1 MTIRDETNTFEASG
15 TPGISAGATA
25 GISLGATAGVSHV
38 GTAVL
43 SYAELCRLVNAVIWP
58 GFSGRTVPQWLS
70 SALRQG
76 LAGVV
81 YFSQNIDPADP
92 AQVARLS
99 VLVRQANPLAVIGCD
114 EEGGNVTRLESG
126 PGSSIPGAGVLGRID
141 DTSVTEAAGRA
152 IGEMCRNAGINLV
165 LAPVADVNTN
175 PLNPVIGVRSFGER
189 PGLAGRHTAAMVT
202 GIQSAGVGAC
212 AKHFPGH
219 GDTSTDSHLELP
231 ALRQPLNEI
240 MAEHL
245 PPFHDAVTAGVK
257 SVMTAHIVIPE
268 LGPAPATLNP
278 AAGSLLRGLGFEGL
292 QITDA
297 LDMAAIRATTGSGR
311 GAVLAMLAGA
321 DLLCLGN
328 PATSGERDSNATR
341 NATDGDDGDGTGTAT
356 GAIRPDEAAYLEV
369 RDALLAAVA
378 DGTLPVELLRDAG
391 RRVAEFA
398 CWAMDAS
405 AAASAIPALPAPD
418 WVAAAAGACS
428 FSHPARG
435 TAETATGPA
444 AVAGTDPG
452 QPVAL
457 PPGTTGV
464 LLVDAR
470 RGHNQAAGRTA
481 DLFAAGLAD
490 YVAVERLP
498 ASDLPGAGRRHPNH
512 GTPAPGKPVVV
523 LVGSLA
529 AGSPGL
535 AAAEA
540 ARDIPGAVCINT
552 GVAVVPDPPLPTL
565 NCFGS
570 SRATARAVAR
580 ILCTHLP
587 G

>member
-1 MTIRDETNTFEASG
+1 MTIRDETHHFQG
-15 TPGISAGATA
+15 PGSPGSSAGAAA
-25 GISLGATAGVSHV
+25 GIGQTGTSGLSHE
-38 GTAVL
+38 
-43 SYAELCRLVNAVIWP
+43 ELCRLANAVIWP
-58 GFSGRTVPQWLS
+58 GFLGRTAPQWLV

-76 LAGVV
+76 LAGAV

-92 AQVARLS
+92 GQVARLS
-99 VLVRQANPLAVIGCD
+99 TSIREANRIAVIGCD

-141 DTSVTEAAGRA
+141 DAGVTEAAGRA

-175 PLNPVIGVRSFGER
+175 PLNPVIGVRSFGDR

-202 GIQSAGVGAC
+202 GIQSSGVGAC

-231 ALRQPLNEI
+231 TLRQTLNEI
-240 MAEHL
+240 TSEHL
-245 PPFHDAVTAGVK
+245 PPFRAAVTAGVK

-311 GAVLAMLAGA
+311 GAVLAILAGA

-328 PATSGERDSNATR
+328 PATSGDGDGNATR
-341 NATDGDDGDGTGTAT
+341 GDSAAPGDGIG
-356 GAIRPDEAAYLEV
+356 PDEASYLEV

-391 RRVAEFA
+391 RKVADFA
-398 CWAMDAS
+398 GWAIDAS
-405 AAASAIPALPAPD
+405 IAAAANPAEPAPD

-428 FSHPARG
+428 FSHPARRTAG
-435 TAETATGPA
+435 TGGGTGAFAGTGPE
-444 AVAGTDPG
+444 

-457 PPGTTGV
+457 PPGTTDV

-490 YVAVERLP
+490 YVAVEPLP
-498 ASDLPGAGRRHPNH
+498 ASDLPGADRGHPHHDTHARR
-512 GTPAPGKPVVV
+512 TSVVV

-552 GVAVVPDPPLPTL
+552 GVAAPKDPPLPTL

-570 SRATARAVAR
+570 SRATVLAVAR
-580 ILCTHLP
+580 ILCAPLP